1 MGIWF
6 QVFVCMLVR
15 FLTVLKEAGAKR
27 EERQATGFP
36 KISGD
41 QWRVFYMLP
50 VSSTG
55 PK

>member
-1 MGIWF
+1 MGIWS
-6 QVFVCMLVR
+6 QVCVFVR
-15 FLTVLKEAGAKR
+15 FLIVLKGAGAKR
-27 EERQATGFP
+27 EERQAAGFP

-41 QWRVFYMLP
+41 RWRVFYMLP